1 MSQTTTSMNKSPG
14 AIFRWIE
21 RVGNKIPNPFILFV
35 YLLAILM
42 VATAILSWF
51 DLSVKNPA
59 NGELVSVKNL
69 LSVEGIQWILPNI
82 VKNFSSFAP

>member
-1 MSQTTTSMNKSPG
+1 MNQTATSMNKSPG

-42 VATAILSWF
+42 VALQYCLGSIYPSKIPLTVNWF
-51 DLSVKNPA
+51 RLR
-59 NGELVSVKNL
+59 
-69 LSVEGIQWILPNI
+69 IY
-82 VKNFSSFAP
+82 